1 MPKIKSVI
9 FDLDGVLID
18 SLPAHYKSYVELYS
32 RYGIKYPFSEFIS
45 KDITA
50 GAMNAIPRV
59 LREHGKDSREIQ
71 AILKE
76 RKKNFRKLV
85 RKKNH
90 IMEGPIKLYPGVLA
104 LLKSLKKNG
113 YKLAVASGGTTF
125 FVNTALRK
133 NRINSYF
140 DAIVTGEGLHRKPHP
155 DIFIKAARKLRTPAK
170 NCLVIEDA
178 HDGVAAARRAGMK
191 VIGHKNAKYRQD
203 LSHADRVVRSMAKI
217 NTDMI
222 KELIG

>member
-1 MPKIKSVI
+1 MPEIKAVI
-9 FDLDGVLID
+9 FDLDGVLIN
-18 SLPAHYKSYVELYS
+18 SLPAHYKSYVKLYS

-59 LREHGKDSREIQ
+59 LAEHGKDSKEIR
-71 AILKE
+71 AILRQR
-76 RKKNFRKLV
+76 RKSFRKLV
-85 RKKNH
+85 MEKNQ
-90 IMEGPIKLYPGVLA
+90 IIEGTPIRLYPGVLA

-113 YKLAVASGGTTF
+113 YKLAVASGGSRF

-133 NRINSYF
+133 NKIRGYF
-140 DAIVTGEGLHRKPHP
+140 DAVITGEGLHRKPHP
-155 DIFIKAARKLRTPAK
+155 DIFIKAAKKLRTPAK

-191 VIGHKNAKYRQD
+191 VIGHKNAGYCQD
-203 LSHADRVVRSMAKI
+203 LSHADKVVGSMAKI
-217 NTDMI
+217 NVKMI
-222 KELIG
+222 EKL